1 MFVLVTE
8 RLLSSLQKFLDNG
21 MMMRLKN
28 MKLSLRS
35 AIEHKNYESVHVISV
50 VPILAILCG
59 GVILSVVILI
69 IEKIHHRR
77 RARKAQS
84 MVLYRSKKPFVMK
97 R

>member
-1 MFVLVTE
+1 
-8 RLLSSLQKFLDNG
+8 

-28 MKLSLRS
+28 MKVSRS
-35 AIEHKNYESVHVISV
+35 VIDNKMYESVRVVTV

-69 IEKIHHRR
+69 IETIHHRR
-77 RARKAQS
+77 RARKTQS
-84 MVLYRSKKPFVMK
+84 GVLYRSKKPFVIK